1 VELAALIRSL
11 PGTLLGGG
19 CRRGKEVSMMIDSVK
34 SDSEL
39 QRDVADELS
48 WEPTIDAATIEAA
61 VVDGVVRLAGHVRSF
76 AEKWTAEHVAKRIA
90 GVQAVDNQIDVQL
103 PPESQRADADIAQ
116 VARNTLDW
124 DVWVPPRRITI
135 NVWDGWVTLEGVV
148 ETWHQRQAAER
159 VIRNLT
165 GVKGVANQITVDAQP
180 QPADIQAQIE
190 RAFQRSAAIDARQVR
205 VETRDGKV
213 ILRGSVRSWA
223 ERETA
228 EQAAWAAPGVA
239 SVVNLLTIEL

>member
-1 VELAALIRSL
+1 
-11 PGTLLGGG
+11 
-19 CRRGKEVSMMIDSVK
+19 
-34 SDSEL
+34 
-39 QRDVADELS
+39 
-48 WEPTIDAATIEAA
+48 
-61 VVDGVVRLAGHVRSF
+61 
-76 AEKWTAEHVAKRIA
+76 VAKRVA

-135 NVWDGWVTLEGVV
+135 NVWDGWVTLEGTV

-190 RAFQRSAAIDARQVR
+190 RAFHRSAAIDARQIR
-205 VETRDGKV
+205 VETRESKV

-228 EQAAWAAPGVA
+228 EQAAWAAPGVV